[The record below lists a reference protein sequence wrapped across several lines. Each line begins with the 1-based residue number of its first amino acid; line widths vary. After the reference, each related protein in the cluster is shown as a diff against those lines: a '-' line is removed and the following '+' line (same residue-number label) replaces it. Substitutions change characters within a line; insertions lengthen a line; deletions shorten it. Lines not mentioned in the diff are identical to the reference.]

1 MLSQS
6 DERARGPDEAP
17 EDRGAR
23 LIQDLHTNTFAM
35 RVGLTQADLKSL
47 DGSNTLAGQAQRE
60 AMQGLLKEV
69 ADETE

>member
-1 MLSQS
+1 VVTAQ
-6 DERARGPDEAP
+6 PDEAP